1 MKRIVPY
8 LIVVIFFG
16 GAFSSCN
23 ETPVIEVETQKND
36 PYKENMINAN
46 KYIEQSENTQIESY
60 LSRRGWNM
68 KQLHNGSYIEEYQ
81 MGNGAAIDYEDTIAI
96 TYTVSALNG
105 SVFYNNVEET
115 VVIGKHQ
122 PNVGLDCAL
131 QSLHRGSSA
140 RVILPSSLA
149 YGVLGDNDR
158 IPSRA
163 VLVYD
168 LKINK

>member
-1 MKRIVPY
+1 MNRIASY
-8 LIVVIFFG
+8 LILSFLVG
-16 GAFSSCN
+16 GVFSSCN
-23 ETPVIEVETQKND
+23 DTPVIEVETQNTD

-60 LSRRGWNM
+60 LSRRGWKM
-68 KQLHNGSYIEEYQ
+68 KQLHNGSYIDEYQ
-81 MGNGAAIDYEDTIAI
+81 VGAGSAIEYEDTITI
-96 TYTVSALNG
+96 SYSVSSLNG
-105 SVFYNNVEET
+105 SVFYSNVEET

-131 QSLHRGSSA
+131 QGLHRGSSA